1 MKAVVYGDLQHQK
14 NPCKNFGIGLEKHGI
29 DVTYI
34 GRYDLKNTN
43 FDNFDIAVVWAYRTG
58 FFNMKKLGIK
68 NVIILENSH
77 LNNIQKPIKEW
88 ISAGWNGL
96 NGRADFCN
104 KNSPSDRWE
113 KYFNDGRLL
122 DYTDGE
128 YVFIPLQIK
137 SDMSLYHVS
146 KNITYQKIC
155 EEIRNFTDL
164 PIKIKEHPTLLSSW
178 PKVIGVKDV
187 SYLPR
192 MMPIGD
198 AVKNAKV
205 VVAINSNSCV
215 DSLIAGKPVIN
226 LDEGSMTWD
235 IAERDFTRINL
246 PPWPDRSQWC
256 NNMAYCNWNPEDLR
270 KGEAWEVLKK
280 KL

>member
-1 MKAVVYGDLQHQK
+1 MVLMVEPTSVIKILHQ
-14 NPCKNFGIGLEKHGI
+14 IGGRNILTMEDCWIIQMVNTFLFLFKLKMI
-29 DVTYI
+29 CPYI
-34 GRYDLKNTN
+34 
-43 FDNFDIAVVWAYRTG
+43 
-58 FFNMKKLGIK
+58 M
-68 NVIILENSH
+68 
-77 LNNIQKPIKEW
+77 
-88 ISAGWNGL
+88 
-96 NGRADFCN
+96 
-104 KNSPSDRWE
+104 
-113 KYFNDGRLL
+113 
-122 DYTDGE
+122 
-128 YVFIPLQIK
+128 
-137 SDMSLYHVS
+137 
-146 KNITYQKIC
+146 YQKIC